1 MASLNDAYARVRE
14 QTESNN
20 AEKEE
25 GYGIFQGAFQN
36 ILSTVNKDLDPN
48 NITKPLSPIGSA
60 LDSVLGFREKQIKN
74 AAKNSARLSQAE
86 YDALGPQRVQSNADK
101 LKNDLYREAEINKA
115 RAKQSIENIYPSLNS
130 GYGGIDTA
138 SHIRKIIDNDA
149 SLAPTILAAYKN
161 KDMFR
166 VFDKDYVAQ
175 VKDGTKIHTDSDGKQ
190 LFATGNSKVIN
201 INKAHNRLTRE
212 FNTALEEEGFITEQD
227 KALLRDTSIAGREK
241 LFSDRRFQ
249 NALDRSVK
257 YLTPEMLEGH
267 ELYAKHLGAKFKE
280 INTKLER
287 DTNFYISRGKTLQTE
302 AAYLARQVSSMD
314 TPDIKETER
323 LYTAKIEEIKA
334 NAKLT
339 NRLQLNHQFQ
349 TKVQLVIYR
358 RAYAQSLITGTQ
370 STDAQAKQN
379 INNAILFTR
388 NDPAL
393 TEYVRQLNAF
403 YGDNPGDISSASTT
417 INPPSKDEKKPRATP
432 IPVQLATPKT

>member
-1 MASLNDAYARVRE
+1 M
-14 QTESNN
+14 
-20 AEKEE
+20 
-25 GYGIFQGAFQN
+25 
-36 ILSTVNKDLDPN
+36 
-48 NITKPLSPIGSA
+48 
-60 LDSVLGFREKQIKN
+60 
-74 AAKNSARLSQAE
+74 
-86 YDALGPQRVQSNADK
+86 
-101 LKNDLYREAEINKA
+101 
-115 RAKQSIENIYPSLNS
+115 
-130 GYGGIDTA
+130 
-138 SHIRKIIDNDA
+138 
-149 SLAPTILAAYKN
+149 
-161 KDMFR
+161 
-166 VFDKDYVAQ
+166 
-175 VKDGTKIHTDSDGKQ
+175 
-190 LFATGNSKVIN
+190 
-201 INKAHNRLTRE
+201 
-212 FNTALEEEGFITEQD
+212 
-227 KALLRDTSIAGREK
+227 
-241 LFSDRRFQ
+241 
-249 NALDRSVK
+249 
-257 YLTPEMLEGH
+257 
-267 ELYAKHLGAKFKE
+267 
-280 INTKLER
+280 
-287 DTNFYISRGKTLQTE
+287 SRGKTLQTE

-339 NRLQLNHQFQ
+339 NRLQLNHEFQ